1 MPRYRVEGISH
12 ADRHEVVIVEA
23 ADEVEARNVATR
35 SLRSAQRVQRLEDAD
50 ASDFPEDRL
59 VARSVRSPGA
69 VRPLRESELLRRPV
83 RTIAAGVFTGLL
95 AWTIFALILGFL
107 LSACS

>member
-50 ASDFPEDRL
+50 ASDFPEDWL
-59 VARSVRSPGA
+59 VARSVRSPGPCD
-69 VRPLRESELLRRPV
+69 RPTPCAR
-83 RTIAAGVFTGLL
+83 
-95 AWTIFALILGFL
+95 
-107 LSACS
+107 SARANS